1 MDRAASQAETGK
13 PGGGTSR
20 PTRGRPRDEEVDAR
34 ILRASV
40 EELARGGIAHFNV
53 TAVARR
59 AQVSKGSVYLR
70 WPTREALI
78 VAAADHVISPITPP
92 EGETFRERLDALA
105 DQFGDAF
112 GAPESLEALLRVDA
126 DRDAFPELFAQVF
139 GRLQGAR
146 NQVFQAT
153 ILDAQAAGEIPA
165 DVSPRLLNQV
175 FVGALFVEALARTPA
190 GDISAE
196 FRRDLVSFIIKAL
209 CADEQTVGLLPRQ
222 PTKVGRRGSGGRES

>member
-1 MDRAASQAETGK
+1 MDLAPKQAEIGGP
-13 PGGGTSR
+13 PGSGTSR
-20 PTRGRPRDEEVDAR
+20 PSRGRPRDEEVDGR

-40 EELARGGIAHFNV
+40 EELARGGITHFSV

-78 VAAADHVISPITPP
+78 VAAAGHVMSPIAHP
-92 EGETFRERLDALA
+92 EGETFRDRLEALA
-105 DQFGDAF
+105 DQFGHAF
-112 GAPESLEALLRVDA
+112 GAPESLEALLRIDA

-153 ILDAQAAGEIPA
+153 ISSAQAAGEIPA
-165 DVSPRLLNQV
+165 DVSPHLLNQL
-175 FVGALFVEALARTPA
+175 FVGALFVEALSRTPA
-190 GDISAE
+190 GGISE
-196 FRRDLVSFIIKAL
+196 DFRRDLVSFIIKAL
-209 CADEQTVGLLPRQ
+209 YAEE
-222 PTKVGRRGSGGRES
+222 KH